1 MKNTKTG
8 PVFYITIGILILA
21 VILGVI
27 APHVL
32 EAGTAAA
39 QAFISE
45 RFGWYYLIIVSLFVI
60 VCLYIIVSPYGRIKL
75 GKPDDKPEYN
85 LATWFAMLFSA
96 GMGIGLVFWGAAE
109 PVYHYATNSP
119 TVEAGTD
126 EAIKE
131 AMRFTFFHWGVHAW
145 GIYTIIAL
153 CLAYFKFRREAR
165 GTVSSTLNTLM
176 KTDGVLGK
184 IIDIIA
190 VTATVSGVATTL
202 GFGAVQ
208 INGGLSFMTD
218 LESGFWIQFIIIAVV
233 TFLFLLS
240 ASTGLNKGIR
250 ILSNTNM
257 VIAALLFV
265 CILIFGP
272 TLYMLNLF
280 TNTIGK
286 YIQTL
291 PAMSFRIAPL
301 TEESRDWINNWT
313 IFYWAWWIAWSP
325 FVGTFIARVSK
336 GRTLR
341 QFTSGVLLVP
351 SLVSFLW
358 FSVFGGAS
366 ILLESE
372 GIAAISELAEEE
384 ALFGVFEHYPLGLV
398 MSILAIG
405 LISTF
410 FITSADSATFVLG
423 MQTSNGSMN
432 PATKV
437 KFIWGIMLSAT
448 AVILLYSGGLQAL
461 ENTMIVA
468 AFPFSFIMIL
478 MIIAL
483 FKALKQ
489 EKPAL
494 QAEKEARKAKRNK
507 EVNV

>member
-1 MKNTKTG
+1 MEKAKTG
-8 PVFYITIGILILA
+8 IVFYISIGILILA
-21 VILGVI
+21 VIIGI
-27 APHVL
+27 FAPDIL
-32 EAGTAAA
+32 ENVTAAA
-39 QAFISE
+39 QSFIST
-45 RFGWYYLIIVSLFVI
+45 RFGWYYLIVVSLFVI

-85 LATWFAMLFSA
+85 MATWFAMLFSA

-109 PVYHYATNSP
+109 PVYHYASNSP
-119 TVEAGTD
+119 TAEVGTD

-131 AMRFTFFHWGVHAW
+131 ALRFTFFHWGVHAW

-153 CLAYFKFRREAR
+153 CLAYFKFRRDAR
-165 GTVSSTLNTLM
+165 GTVSSTLSTIM
-176 KTDGVLGK
+176 KTDGALGK
-184 IIDIIA
+184 TIDIIA

-208 INGGLSFMTD
+208 INGGLSFMTNIG
-218 LESGFWIQFIIIAVV
+218 SGFWTQFIIILVV

-257 VIAALLFV
+257 AIAALLFV
-265 CILIFGP
+265 FVLIFGP
-272 TLYMLNLF
+272 TLYSLNLF
-280 TNTIGK
+280 TDTLGK
-286 YIQTL
+286 YFQTL
-291 PAMSFRIAPL
+291 PAMSFRLAPL
-301 TEESRDWINNWT
+301 TEEARDWIDNWT

-341 QFTSGVLLVP
+341 QFTAGVLLVP
-351 SLVSFLW
+351 SLVGFLW

-372 GIAAISELAEEE
+372 GTAAISELATEE
-384 ALFGVFEHYPLGLV
+384 ALFGVFEHYPFGIV

-423 MQTSNGSMN
+423 MQTSNGSLN
-432 PATKV
+432 PTKKV

-468 AFPFSFIMIL
+468 AFPFSVIMLL
-478 MIIAL
+478 MIAAL
-483 FKALKQ
+483 FKALKE
-489 EKPAL
+489 EKPNL
-494 QAEKEARKAKRNK
+494 KAEKERKKQNKAKADPT
-507 EVNV
+507 